1 MELFNGSELKAVA
14 DGIQHRAQVNVGP
27 QKEMLRASLQK
38 CTMDA
43 GKSSC
48 NICILSHSVGMGRGD
63 GQKPGDVRPASPMQA
78 QSQQLLTHMAK
89 DRVSNVLE
97 GKRGKYLVLGPK
109 KRRCFQQW
117 AVYVD
122 GGQGTEHLSYQL
134 PNKAGWDLPCA
145 VMPSHAAG
153 FPRALARPPL
163 SPGIRAGNVG
173 EKFSESRRNPAAGC
187 PRRHPGTS
195 LPRCI
200 DSAPWYPA
208 LSRGRPMAPAG
219 NLNLSVEVCGLLRGQ
234 EL

>member
-1 MELFNGSELKAVA
+1 
-14 DGIQHRAQVNVGP
+14 
-27 QKEMLRASLQK
+27 MLRASLQK
-38 CTMDA
+38 CTMAA

-48 NICILSHSVGMGRGD
+48 NIYILSHSMGMGRGD

-78 QSQQLLTHMAK
+78 RSQQLLTHMAK
-89 DRVSNVLE
+89 DRVANVLE
-97 GKRGKYLVLGPK
+97 GERGKYLVLSPK
-109 KRRCFQQW
+109 KRRYLQQW

-122 GGQGTEHLSYQL
+122 GGQGTERFWYQL
-134 PNKAGWDLPCA
+134 PNQAWDIPCA

-163 SPGIRAGNVG
+163 SPGICAGNVG

-195 LPRCI
+195 LPPRG
-200 DSAPWYPA
+200 A
-208 LSRGRPMAPAG
+208 LTQRVVPRSQPGTSHGTCRKFTP
-219 NLNLSVEVCGLLRGQ
+219 SVEVCGLLRGQ